1 MQDICKEPGAFLEG
15 WSACLHICQLLGF
28 PILQF
33 HSCSRKQK
41 SEPQSTHTCQMKSQN
56 LKVCIGINLPDE
68 KRNHT
73 ESSNS
78 LQCNPGAL
86 GQKYFG
92 ITFFN
97 LEQSTLVGNL
107 LLPTTGVEL
116 WVVRFINPAHS
127 PRHSSVLRLIH
138 RLKQR

>member
-86 GQKYFG
+86 GQEYFG
-92 ITFFN
+92 ITCY
-97 LEQSTLVGNL
+97 QS
-107 LLPTTGVEL
+107 
-116 WVVRFINPAHS
+116 
-127 PRHSSVLRLIH
+127 
-138 RLKQR
+138 